1 MGHRARGDDV
11 VDDASGAARRE
22 AAAPAVR
29 LDVSFRSILLFLLTA
44 LGLAGAC
51 WLLVQVWQIILV
63 LVIAVVLAGTLN
75 PVVDWLEAR
84 RLGRPIALGAILLA
98 LIAAVVG
105 LAALIIPAL
114 VAQVRA
120 LIAGAPELQHRAA
133 DTVAG
138 IPLLAGQADV
148 LRALTPGS
156 FLAPAGSLALS
167 IAGAAAVV
175 VALGVTTVV
184 LAFYLL
190 AERERSLGF
199 VYALLPRRF
208 HLRTARILLDMETV
222 VGGYIRGQALTSLLI
237 GTYVFVLLSLVGTP
251 SPLPLAI
258 LAGFADLIPFVGGIL
273 TVVPAVL
280 VTLPLGITKAV
291 VVLVAIVV
299 YQEFE
304 SRVIIPRV
312 YGRTLRLSA
321 VAVTVALLVGG
332 KLLGIVGALL
342 ALPLAAGIRVL
353 IEDLRIELP
362 GEVTGERA
370 ERALDARAEAV
381 YIARSEG
388 ASAEDAAAVAGTL
401 AEELQTQQ
409 EETKGRVE
417 IPIEERADTRS

>member
-1 MGHRARGDDV
+1 V
-11 VDDASGAARRE
+11 
-22 AAAPAVR
+22 
-29 LDVSFRSILLFLLTA
+29 
-44 LGLAGAC
+44 
-51 WLLVQVWQIILV
+51 
-63 LVIAVVLAGTLN
+63 
-75 PVVDWLEAR
+75 
-84 RLGRPIALGAILLA
+84 
-98 LIAAVVG
+98 
-105 LAALIIPAL
+105 
-114 VAQVRA
+114 
-120 LIAGAPELQHRAA
+120 
-133 DTVAG
+133 
-138 IPLLAGQADV
+138 
-148 LRALTPGS
+148 TPGS
-156 FLAPAGSLALS
+156 FLAPAGSLAIS
-167 IAGAAAVV
+167 IAGAAAEV

-409 EETKGRVE
+409 EEPKGRVE